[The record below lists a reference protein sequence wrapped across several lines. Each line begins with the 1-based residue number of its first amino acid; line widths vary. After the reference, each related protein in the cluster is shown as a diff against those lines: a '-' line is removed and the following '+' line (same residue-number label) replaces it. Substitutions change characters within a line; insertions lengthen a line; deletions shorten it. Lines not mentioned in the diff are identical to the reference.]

1 MVVEPAA
8 VVTAMGRV
16 REHIRRTPCT
26 HSQTLSQMFGCE
38 LYLKFEQL
46 QFTASFKERG
56 ALNRLLALTQEERAR
71 GVVCMSAGNHAQAV
85 AYHARRLG
93 IRATIVMP
101 RFTPNAK
108 VERTRDYADEVI
120 LEGASLDEARVVVEQ
135 LMQARNLVLVHP
147 YDDPLVIAGQGTL
160 TMEVI
165 EQVPELEVLIMPVG
179 GGGMI
184 AGAALALENVAARV
198 ALVGVQAERFP
209 FAYCAHMHVAPPE
222 GPLPGTVAEGI
233 AVKYPGRLT
242 TEIMRRRVDDFVLV
256 DETAIE
262 AAMVLL
268 LDVEKTV
275 AEGAGAASLAAL
287 AQHGGRWAGRRVCV
301 VVSGGNVDLMTLS
314 SVIQRHQVRTGRLVR
329 IRVELPDVPGAM
341 AQVTQL
347 LAELDSNIVGI
358 EHQRDFAGSSVRSVD
373 VEFVLQMRGE
383 EQAELVLTALRSR
396 GYTARVV

>member
-135 LMQARNLVLVHP
+135 LIV
-147 YDDPLVIAGQGTL
+147 
-160 TMEVI
+160 
-165 EQVPELEVLIMPVG
+165 
-179 GGGMI
+179 
-184 AGAALALENVAARV
+184 
-198 ALVGVQAERFP
+198 
-209 FAYCAHMHVAPPE
+209 
-222 GPLPGTVAEGI
+222 
-233 AVKYPGRLT
+233 
-242 TEIMRRRVDDFVLV
+242 
-256 DETAIE
+256 
-262 AAMVLL
+262 
-268 LDVEKTV
+268 
-275 AEGAGAASLAAL
+275 
-287 AQHGGRWAGRRVCV
+287 
-301 VVSGGNVDLMTLS
+301 
-314 SVIQRHQVRTGRLVR
+314 RHLKK
-329 IRVELPDVPGAM
+329 
-341 AQVTQL
+341 
-347 LAELDSNIVGI
+347 
-358 EHQRDFAGSSVRSVD
+358 
-373 VEFVLQMRGE
+373 
-383 EQAELVLTALRSR
+383 
-396 GYTARVV
+396 